1 MAHCD
6 EWTDWHLTDKGWTM
20 GNSKTTFSDIKQMD
34 IPIGRV
40 LTKRY
45 RELQTSSFSKNK
57 IIIDEQWAKGDN
69 ALIQNLLEKFPFP
82 NSI

>member
-6 EWTDWHLTDKGWTM
+6 EWTDWHLTDTGWII
-20 GNSKTTFSDIKQMD
+20 GNNKTTFSDIKQMD

-45 RELQTSSFSKNK
+45 RELQTSSFSRNE
-57 IIIDEQWAKGDN
+57 IITDEQWTNGDN
-69 ALIQNLLEKFPFP
+69 SLIKSLLEKLPFP
-82 NSI
+82 NSL